1 MRQAPDT
8 VRTVRTFR
16 KGTGV
21 AIAVL
26 AFVGL
31 GAVFASSLA
40 SCQDD
45 PHNRSDGASTGGG
58 ACQAKAGELPAPD
71 CESSSN
77 DCVPEPGCGVDEA
90 ACGSKSTCLPIADQK
105 GSKTKDLRIRRLN
118 IAAPDALAQEF
129 IQRTVVTLN
138 IDLDAKKC
146 GEVGKGLF
154 SWILRVDREKN
165 VLTTGGA
172 PPPKDPFGQGFCFAR
187 YDANGIGIEP
197 AEFPIV
203 FEGNTFKTTEKKKLN
218 VPVFLSDDLASSIV
232 LPLSDVIVSGVTLSD
247 DGNCVGAFKP
257 EGLRADCTED
267 TSSCSKWRTAG
278 ALGGYMTLEE
288 ADAVIIRDLQRSLCV
303 VLSKGAPGPSGKCV
317 RGADGA
323 IAFKGDYCSK
333 TKTAGDC
340 QDSVWLAAT
349 FAASGA
355 KIHDGSG
362 VPGCSGASTR
372 DAGADAKPPV
382 DAATP
387 DASQDASQDA
397 TSD

>member
-1 MRQAPDT
+1 MPHTDAPPLRNGAKT
-8 VRTVRTFR
+8 RFLP
-16 KGTGV
+16 
-21 AIAVL
+21 AIAL
-26 AFVGL
+26 AALVGL
-31 GAVFASSLA
+31 GTAFVSSLS

-45 PHNRSDGASTGGG
+45 PHLRNDGASLSGG
-58 ACQAKAGELPAPD
+58 ACQAKPGELPAPD
-71 CESSSN
+71 CDNSSN
-77 DCVPEPGCGVDEA
+77 DCALEQGCALDEG
-90 ACGSKSTCLPIADQK
+90 ACGSASTCMPLADQK
-105 GSKTKDLRIRRLN
+105 ASKTKDLRIRRLN

-165 VLTTGGA
+165 ELTTGGA
-172 PPPKDPFGQGFCFAR
+172 PPPKDAFGQGFCFAN

-197 AEFPIV
+197 AKFPIA
-203 FEGNTFKTTEKKKLN
+203 FEGNTFKTIEKRKLN

-232 LPLSDVIVSGVTLSD
+232 LPLTDVIVSGVTLSD
-247 DGNCVGAFKP
+247 DGNCVGSFKK

-267 TSSCSKWRTAG
+267 TSSCPKWRTAG

-303 VLSKGAPGPSGKCV
+303 VLSKGAPGPGGKCT
-317 RGADGA
+317 RAPDGS

-349 FAASGA
+349 FAASGT
-355 KIHDGSG
+355 KIFDGAG

-372 DAGADAKPPV
+372 DGGTDAKPPV
-382 DAATP
+382 DAAP
-387 DASQDASQDA
+387 GDASLDAAGD
-397 TSD
+397 